1 MALCA
6 VHVLLLAWAVQ
17 ITVLDVGQG
26 LSILVQAPSGQTLLY
41 DAGPASGDV
50 AAQLRSLGIER
61 IDLVV
66 ASHNHDDHIGGLVD
80 VFAQFPVNF
89 YIDNAFEHTTRTY
102 ERVWEA
108 FLETGAQLLEPNM
121 RTINLGDVRLT
132 VVPPMGDQS
141 LDQNNNIVGIRL
153 DYGAFSAFF
162 PGDAEEAQWR
172 AWLRDFPDVLSP
184 VTLHQAS
191 HHGSKQGDIPQT
203 IGALRP
209 EIVVIGVGLDNSY
222 KHPHEEA
229 LLMYSG
235 LPVYRTDLHGRIVIT
250 GKQDGSYTVEYETGT
265 LEVAEGIPYFP
276 GCVNIN
282 TASFEE
288 LQLIKQIGPDR
299 AQQVIDLRAIFPFRT
314 VESLRRVSGIGP
326 VRMEQI
332 FEEGIACVFVE

>member
-1 MALCA
+1 M
-6 VHVLLLAWAVQ
+6 
-17 ITVLDVGQG
+17 
-26 LSILVQAPSGQTLLY
+26 QAPTGQVLLY
-41 DAGPASGDV
+41 DAGPADGDV
-50 AAQLRSLGIER
+50 ASQLRSLGVEHINL
-61 IDLVV
+61 IV
-66 ASHNHDDHIGGLVD
+66 ASHNHTDHIGGLVE
-80 VFAQFPVNF
+80 VFAQFSVNF
-89 YIDNAFEHTTRTY
+89 YIDNAFPHTTRMWD
-102 ERVWEA
+102 RVWET
-108 FLETGAQLLEPNM
+108 FLESEAQLLDPEP

-132 VVPPMGDQS
+132 VVPPTGDHS

-172 AWLRDFPDVLSP
+172 AWLQDYPDVLSP

-191 HHGSKQGDIPQT
+191 HHGSRHGDIPET
-203 IGALRP
+203 IGALQP
-209 EIVVIGVGLDNSY
+209 EIVVIGVGHGNSY

-235 LPVYRTDLHGRIVIT
+235 LPVYRTDIHGRIVIHASE
-250 GKQDGSYTVEYETGT
+250 DGSYTVEFETGT
-265 LEVAEGIPYFP
+265 LEVAENIPFFP

-299 AQQVIDLRAIFPFRT
+299 AQQVIDLRTIFPFRT
-314 VESLRRVSGIGP
+314 VESLLRVRGIGP
-326 VRMEQI
+326 VRIEQI